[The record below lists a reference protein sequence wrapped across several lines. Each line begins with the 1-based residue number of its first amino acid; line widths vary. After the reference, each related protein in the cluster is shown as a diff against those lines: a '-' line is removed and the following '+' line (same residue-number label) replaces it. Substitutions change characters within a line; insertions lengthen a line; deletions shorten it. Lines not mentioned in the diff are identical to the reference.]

1 MTDHLVVARLKTGGF
16 SRSGTPEEVFA
27 SLQKLLPVDKLYFLV
42 PHPDGKGYELREVG
56 NVVVDFRA
64 NDELST
70 QETVQSNVSA
80 SQPPTSTPEIRAVRP
95 VIDPGQPIA
104 QDPTPPLTQA
114 ADFRM
119 AAPETGFKF
128 DKPKSQSEALA
139 ERGIQ
144 DRAMKMHTP
153 VIEEPTQDESVGR
166 TVKAKKAKS
175 QKKGKKT
182 ASAKAQEAELLSDD
196 WDKGLPSTRVSGP
209 GAVQVRSI
217 TTATPEE
224 AAAASHFKGF

>member
-1 MTDHLVVARLKTGGF
+1 MPRQ
-16 SRSGTPEEVFA
+16 E
-27 SLQKLLPVDKLYFLV
+27 PVMAI
-42 PHPDGKGYELREVG
+42 REP
-56 NVVVDFRA
+56 
-64 NDELST
+64 ST
-70 QETVQSNVSA
+70 AE
-80 SQPPTSTPEIRAVRP
+80 PMPT
-95 VIDPGQPIA
+95 
-104 QDPTPPLTQA
+104 LTQA
-114 ADFRM
+114 LDVRM
-119 AAPETGFKF
+119 AAPDTGFKF

-153 VIEEPTQDESVGR
+153 VIEDPKER
-166 TVKAKKAKS
+166 TSGKT
-175 QKKGKKT
+175 KKT
-182 ASAKAQEAELLSDD
+182 KTTKGRKTKAAKAQDNALLGDD